1 MDVEVNSLHVKRI
14 VIEDLV
20 DDIYIVKVDS
30 NQFDLKESF
39 TEGTES
45 MLQSVD
51 QLSLKKE
58 KWASYSDS
66 LYQGV
71 DTTIIN

>member
-39 TEGTES
+39 TEGTQWTS
-45 MLQSVD
+45 
-51 QLSLKKE
+51 
-58 KWASYSDS
+58 
-66 LYQGV
+66 
-71 DTTIIN
+71 